1 LFPLKIQIGTVK
13 SRVLYLETDSTRK
26 TWTELIKK
34 ASGFSDI
41 KNFYD
46 FGDPLGKG
54 QFGLVFKA
62 KHKKSGILAAIK

>member
-1 LFPLKIQIGTVK
+1 M
-13 SRVLYLETDSTRK
+13 ETDSTRK